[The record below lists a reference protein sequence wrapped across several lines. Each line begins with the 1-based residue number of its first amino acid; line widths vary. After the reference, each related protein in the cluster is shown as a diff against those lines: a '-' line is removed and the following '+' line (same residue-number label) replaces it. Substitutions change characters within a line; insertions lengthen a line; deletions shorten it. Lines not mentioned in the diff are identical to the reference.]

1 MDRAAVIGVGITKI
15 EANKVKE
22 TFADMVWE
30 AVNKA
35 LEDAKMTID
44 DIDNV
49 VTTSNDFWDGRTISC
64 MAVGD
69 ASGARHKNVSCVE
82 GDGTFGAFYG

>member
-1 MDRAAVIGVGITKI
+1 MDKAAIIGVGITKI

-35 LEDAKMTID
+35 LYRCKD
-44 DIDNV
+44 DD
-49 VTTSNDFWDGRTISC
+49 R
-64 MAVGD
+64 
-69 ASGARHKNVSCVE
+69 R
-82 GDGTFGAFYG
+82 YR